1 MGSDGRPGEHVLR
14 VASTKDVTVSAPEP
28 VIHAGRRRRLSPW
41 AATVT
46 ATAVS
51 TYALDGVATAAGVLL
66 VASHALGGLGH
77 WHALVFLAVTYA
89 AWGAGLRANLR
100 ANWSLLEQTGMSTNA
115 LSKAAHDLTRLRST
129 SDRDRRIASA
139 AGYLAT
145 ELAKEAPYYAGAFGA
160 AVLSDSVSSTDAIV
174 FLAGTNLGA
183 AGYEYALARITRL
196 VLRRRSPQAGA
207 SFDTDPAPGEYL
219 VEHCSPVEP
228 AETRTSNA
236 PSSSTSLG
244 RHGQDDD
251 RRGSPLLQ
259 AGTARQSSAPH
270 PRSPRFGDGPPS
282 EREPDLSGQRPAAPA
297 L

>member
-1 MGSDGRPGEHVLR
+1 MSQIWSSAPS
-14 VASTKDVTVSAPEP
+14 STDDVTVKAPEP
-28 VIHAGRRRRLSPW
+28 VVHAGRRRRLSPW

-46 ATAVS
+46 ATAAS

-66 VASHALGGLGH
+66 VASGALGGLGH
-77 WHALVFLAVTYA
+77 WHAFVFLAATYA

-139 AGYLAT
+139 AGYLGL

-183 AGYEYALARITRL
+183 AGYEYALARLTRL
-196 VLRRRSPQAGA
+196 VLRRRSPQACA
-207 SFDTDPAPGEYL
+207 SFDSDREYL
-219 VEHCSPVEP
+219 AEHSNQVEP
-228 AETRTSNA
+228 DETRTSNA
-236 PSSSTSLG
+236 SNRSTSLG
-244 RHGQDDD
+244 RHDQDDD
-251 RRGSPLLQ
+251 RRRSPLLQ
-259 AGTARQSSAPH
+259 AGTASQSSAPH

-282 EREPDLSGQRPAAPA
+282 EREPDFTGQRSAAPT

>member
-1 MGSDGRPGEHVLR
+1 MSQIWSNAPS
-14 VASTKDVTVSAPEP
+14 STDDVTVKAPEP
-28 VIHAGRRRRLSPW
+28 VVHAGRRWLLSPW

-46 ATAVS
+46 ATAAS

-77 WHALVFLAVTYA
+77 WHALVFLAATYA

-115 LSKAAHDLTRLRST
+115 LSKAAHDLTRFRST

-139 AGYLAT
+139 AGYLGL

-183 AGYEYALARITRL
+183 AGYEYALARITRS
-196 VLRRRSPQAGA
+196 VLRRRSPQACA
-207 SFDTDPAPGEYL
+207 SFDTDPVPRAYL
-219 VEHCSPVEP
+219 AEHYSRVEP
-228 AETRTSNA
+228 DEARTSNA
-236 PSSSTSLG
+236 SNRSTSLG
-244 RHGQDDD
+244 RHDQDDD
-251 RRGSPLLQ
+251 RRRSPLLQ
-259 AGTARQSSAPH
+259 AGTASQSSAPH

-282 EREPDLSGQRPAAPA
+282 EREPDFTGQRPAAPT